1 MCNPY
6 FQLELPRKNICH
18 AGHHKTMANFKSVAY
33 VHNRCRSKYNVFFLI
48 YSYVMMTLMNTFSI
62 FTLNRKQSSL
72 SLKSLPAIFI
82 HPFFYDVIMLK
93 FHQIIIKMFI
103 GIFLKKHTSVDEL
116 N

>member
-1 MCNPY
+1 MQDIIKQWPILNLLPMCTTD
-6 FQLELPRKNICH
+6 
-18 AGHHKTMANFKSVAY
+18 AGLSIMF
-33 VHNRCRSKYNVFFLI
+33 FFLI